1 MMTATSSELISE
13 QLLTWI
19 NAELR
24 EEIARRSQDQ
34 SAVSAPP
41 AYWRR
46 QGLTW
51 LPFLMS
57 SWGYWLVTLGA

>member
-1 MMTATSSELISE
+1 MTATSSELISE

-24 EEIARRSQDQ
+24 EEIARRTRVETVVE
-34 SAVSAPP
+34 AAP

-46 QGLTW
+46 QGLTM

-57 SWGYWLVTLGA
+57 GWGYWLLTLAS